1 MEKEHL
7 EVILE
12 SIDSKFNLVI
22 EGYNALD
29 RKIDLVR
36 DELKEDIS
44 LCNVRIDALSV
55 KIDNVE
61 QRLNDKIDNVDKRLS
76 DRIDSVE
83 RSLGDRIDGVE
94 RSLGDRIDGVE
105 KSLGEKIDA
114 VATDL
119 SAHRADTEA
128 HNIYRVKES

>member
-22 EGYNALD
+22 EGYNTLD
-29 RKIDLVR
+29 RKIDTFR
-36 DELKEDIS
+36 EELKEDIA

-61 QRLNDKIDNVDKRLS
+61 DRLNDKIDSVEKRLG

-83 RSLGDRIDGVE
+83 KSLGDRIN
-94 RSLGDRIDGVE
+94 GVE

-114 VATDL
+114 VAANL
-119 SAHRADTEA
+119 CAHRADTEA
-128 HNIYRVKES
+128 HNIYRVRE